1 MKKRFERVLSGLLV
15 MAMLAAMPVAAM
27 ADGGSTIVN
36 PVTITSTCDHN
47 YASPSTTL
55 ELDAKRS
62 R

>member
-36 PVTITSTCDHN
+36 PVTITST
-47 YASPSTTL
+47 
-55 ELDAKRS
+55 
-62 R
+62 